1 MRTGIEARRP
11 VQVPAP
17 QRNTINHIVMLRDYQ
32 EDIAQ
37 RAALLLREHGVAYL
51 AMQVRTG
58 KTLTALRTAALC
70 GAKSVLFITK
80 KKAIESIRMD
90 YRDKLNNASFALE
103 VVNYEGLHKVTG
115 QYDLMVCDEAHGLGQ
130 YPKPSERALT
140 VRGMA
145 QRNGCPVLLLSGT
158 PTPESYAQMFHQL
171 WAAGAGPWKSYANF
185 YAWFK
190 DYGQPMS
197 RWINQRQVQ
206 VYDNV
211 DRERVLADIEPLMI
225 TFTQEEAGFEAP
237 VLERIQELPM
247 PAKIRAGIDYLK
259 KNRVLTTQAGYVI
272 MADTAVKMMQKHHQ
286 LCGGTVITEEGE
298 RLIVDL
304 SKAEWIRIELAGLK
318 VAVFYKY
325 QAERDALEQ
334 VLGCGC
340 DTPEAFNL
348 AEGAARIYLQIQSGR
363 EGVNLSTADV
373 LVMYNIDFAAVSYW
387 QARARMQTLDRT
399 EPAKVLWLM
408 FEGGIE
414 RRIYETVM
422 EKKDFTLQHY
432 RAI

>member
-1 MRTGIEARRP
+1 
-11 VQVPAP
+11 
-17 QRNTINHIVMLRDYQ
+17 MLRDYQ
-32 EDIAQ
+32 EDIAR
-37 RAALLLREHGVAYL
+37 RAAVLIKEYGFAYL

-58 KTLTALRTAALC
+58 KTLTAMRAAALC
-70 GAKSVLFITK
+70 NAKSVLFITK

-90 YRDKLNNASFALE
+90 YRDKLNNATFKLE

-115 QYDLMVCDEAHGLGQ
+115 KYDLMVCDEAHGLGQ

-140 VRGMA
+140 VRGMVMK
-145 QRNGCPVLLLSGT
+145 NNCPALLLSGT
-158 PTPESYAQMFHQL
+158 PSPESYAQMFHQL
-171 WAAGAGPWKSYANF
+171 WATGAGPWKHYANF

-211 DRERVLADIEPLMI
+211 DRERVLTDIQPLMI

-237 VLERIQELPM
+237 VLERIQVLPM
-247 PAKIRAGIDYLK
+247 PDKIRAGIDYLK
-259 KNRVLTTQAGYVI
+259 KNRVLTTQAGFVI
-272 MADTAVKMMQKHHQ
+272 MADTAVKLMQKHHQ

-298 RLIVDL
+298 RLIVDV
-304 SKAEWIRIELAGLK
+304 SKAEWIQRELARLK

-325 QAERDALEQ
+325 QAEREALIQ
-334 VLGCGC
+334 VLGECC
-340 DTPEAFNL
+340 DTPEAFNK
-348 AEGAARIYLQIQSGR
+348 AEGAAQIYLQIQSGR

-414 RRIYETVM
+414 RHIYEQVM
-422 EKKDFTLQHY
+422 NKKDFTLQHY

>member
-1 MRTGIEARRP
+1 MALRT
-11 VQVPAP
+11 
-17 QRNTINHIVMLRDYQ
+17 YQ
-32 EDIAQ
+32 QDLAQ
-37 RAALLLREHGVAYL
+37 RAADLINTHRVAYL
-51 AMQVRTG
+51 AMEVRTG
-58 KTLTALRTAALC
+58 KTLTAMQTAALC

-90 YRDKLNNASFALE
+90 YRDKMNNATFKVE

-115 QYDLMVCDEAHGLGQ
+115 EYDLIVCDEAHGLGQ

-145 QRNGCPVLLLSGT
+145 IKNACPVLLLSGT

-171 WAAGAGPWKSYANF
+171 WAADAGPWKHYANF
-185 YAWFK
+185 YGWFK
-190 DYGQPMS
+190 EYGKPMS

-211 DRERVLADIEPLMI
+211 DRERVLTDIQPLMI
-225 TFTQEEAGFEAP
+225 TFTQEEAGFEAL
-237 VLERIQELPM
+237 VLERIQALAM
-247 PAKIRAGIDYLK
+247 PAKVKAGIDYLK
-259 KNRVLTTQAGYVI
+259 KNRVMKTAAGLTI
-272 MADTAVKMMQKHHQ
+272 MADTAVKLMQKHHQ

-298 RLIVDL
+298 RLIIDT
-304 SKAEWIRIELAGLK
+304 SKAEWIKRELDGQR

-325 QAERDALEQ
+325 QAEREALIQ
-334 VLGCGC
+334 VLGGC
-340 DTPEAFNL
+340 CETAEEFNQ

-399 EPAKVLWLM
+399 EPAQVLWLM
-408 FEGGIE
+408 FDGGIE
-414 RRIYETVM
+414 RHIYEQVM
-422 EKKDFTLQHY
+422 NKKDFTLQHY